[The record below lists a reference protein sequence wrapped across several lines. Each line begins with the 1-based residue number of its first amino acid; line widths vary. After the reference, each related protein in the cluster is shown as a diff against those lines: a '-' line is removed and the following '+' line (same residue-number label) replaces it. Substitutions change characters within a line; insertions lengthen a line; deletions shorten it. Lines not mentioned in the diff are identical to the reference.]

1 MSKVRDRESVRTV
14 SQQLQGDLRNLTRE
28 LTSSFQTLQ
37 RSTRDVLEDIR
48 SEVQEPIQE
57 LDSLTSAS
65 ALSERQE
72 AVQAEIRQRLGPSV
86 SEVEAIRAVTYGSMQ
101 VAGPLEMETASQV
114 EETLAQ
120 LNTAQSVAE
129 ARALQSQALETVQQ
143 GHQQVFMDN
152 LTLSVQNAC
161 LSTGFQQVTVSE
173 GPDGDTR
180 IAATNEKG
188 QAIVSEIRENGDGDP
203 SLASEVLGVFDNSC
217 EDILKRFDQAL
228 ADQGVQVG
236 GVTERHTRGQCA
248 LDASRDWIR
257 QEQEA
262 PIQKR
267 DAEEQAEEQTD
278 NRQTDDAQRRRRAR
292 QAQRRQQ
299 RQ

>member
-1 MSKVRDRESVRTV
+1 MSKVIDRESVRTV
-14 SQQLQGDLRNLTRE
+14 SQQLQGDFLNLTRE

-48 SEVQEPIQE
+48 SEVQGPIQQ
-57 LDSLTSAS
+57 LDSLMSAS

-72 AVQAEIRQRLGPSV
+72 AIQAKIRQRLGPSV
-86 SEVEAIRAVTYGSMQ
+86 SEAEAIRAVTYGSMQ
-101 VAGPLEMETASQV
+101 VIGPLEAETASQV

-120 LNTAQSVAE
+120 LNTAQSITE
-129 ARALQSQALETVQQ
+129 ARQLQSKALATVQQ
-143 GHQQVFMDN
+143 GHQQVFMKN

-217 EDILKRFDQAL
+217 EDILERFDQAL

-236 GVTERHTRGQCA
+236 GEVTERDTRGQYA

-257 QEQEA
+257 QEQETST
-262 PIQKR
+262 QKR
-267 DAEEQAEEQTD
+267 DPAERTD

>member
-1 MSKVRDRESVRTV
+1 MSKVIDRESVRTV
-14 SQQLQGDLRNLTRE
+14 SQQLQGDFLNLTRE

-48 SEVQEPIQE
+48 SEVQGPIQQ
-57 LDSLTSAS
+57 LDSLMSAS

-72 AVQAEIRQRLGPSV
+72 AIQAKIRQRLGPSV
-86 SEVEAIRAVTYGSMQ
+86 SEAEAIRAVTYGSMQ
-101 VAGPLEMETASQV
+101 VIGPLEAETASQV

-120 LNTAQSVAE
+120 LNTAQSITE
-129 ARALQSQALETVQQ
+129 ARQLQSKALATVQQ
-143 GHQQVFMDN
+143 GHQQVFMKN

-217 EDILKRFDQAL
+217 EDILERFDQAL

-236 GVTERHTRGQCA
+236 GEVTERHTRGQYA

-257 QEQEA
+257 QEQETST
-262 PIQKR
+262 QKR
-267 DAEEQAEEQTD
+267 DPAERTD